1 MSRLAGP
8 VALALCGLLALTVTA
23 CGSGKPAAAER
34 TAGPVP
40 AGTPRPAAGGGPE
53 TIRIGPYTQVWDG
66 PLPADPAR
74 AAVISDFRA
83 GQILWARSNEALRP
97 VAPILG
103 YLTGV
108 ARRDFF
114 AALAAGRA
122 RQVVPAGT
130 ERYFL
135 TRVAA
140 LTGTTATVTTC
151 DDGSRYRAQNPRTGQ
166 VNPAYSPQS
175 KAQAYVFMAWHLV
188 RQSGRWVMASF
199 SVATLPDLR
208 ALPCQP

>member
-8 VALALCGLLALTVTA
+8 AALAMCALLTLTA
-23 CGSGKPAAAER
+23 CGSGRPAAAAER
-34 TAGPVP
+34 TAGPAP
-40 AGTPRPAAGGGPE
+40 AGTPRLAAGGQE

-122 RQVVPAGT
+122 RQIVPAGR

-135 TRVAA
+135 TRVTA
-140 LTGTTATVTTC
+140 LTGTAATVTTC

-199 SVATLPDLR
+199 SVATLPDRR